1 MPTAATT
8 VSKCRLV
15 ASGLL
20 KPDVFASPAAPP
32 RATAPFQSD
41 QRQGSRDMRILAL
54 TAAALIATTGIATAG
69 SKNPDSGS
77 YREAFA
83 GFTNGN
89 VGPGNTGRNNG
100 GSGNGNVGSS
110 NSGNANVRSYNG
122 FQSCG

>member
-1 MPTAATT
+1 
-8 VSKCRLV
+8 
-15 ASGLL
+15 
-20 KPDVFASPAAPP
+20 
-32 RATAPFQSD
+32 
-41 QRQGSRDMRILAL
+41 MRILAL

-89 VGPGNTGRNNG
+89 VGPGNNG

-122 FQSCG
+122 FQSCGRDNGNHNISSVNGAYSSGEHNGN